1 MKQTGVGPCQN
12 HRGWL
17 VVGGPSGFRPSLGKG
32 DELGGGVVTLVAE
45 VRDGG
50 PHGGPHD
57 VRDGRDADQAPH
69 PQGVDVP
76 EARRGRRQAAGWS
89 GWYGGRSRDGECPP
103 PLSFSTN
110 PFGRT
115 PSDPLGGT
123 PVEQMGGRKCAEVLI
138 NWGGQMLRCGFESLA
153 SLECCLLLWEI
164 QQNI

>member
-1 MKQTGVGPCQN
+1 LVGLRASAPPWG
-12 HRGWL
+12 R
-17 VVGGPSGFRPSLGKG
+17 VMSSG
-32 DELGGGVVTLVAE
+32 
-45 VRDGG
+45 
-50 PHGGPHD
+50 
-57 VRDGRDADQAPH
+57 
-69 PQGVDVP
+69 
-76 EARRGRRQAAGWS
+76 AGWS
-89 GWYGGRSRDGECPP
+89 LLWPKSGMAARTVVHTTYAMAAMPIRLPTRRASMCRKHDGGGGRRRVGRGGMGVAQGTGSAPP